1 MDAETKQEWKDGW
14 PLIFS
19 STFGISV
26 SSIVVYSMGVFML
39 PLQREF
45 DWSRAQI
52 SSGLL
57 ILSGFSITCAPFVGR
72 LIDRVG
78 PRRICLP
85 GLVIFCS
92 AFASLSASNGSIWQ
106 WYILWCMIA
115 IGALMLKPT
124 VFTTAVAS
132 RFDRARGTALALA
145 LSGTGLAG
153 IAAPALSALILNQLG
168 WRLTYISV
176 AAIWFLVVF
185 PICFTFFYGASDLR
199 RKSTLR
205 SDKVDHIAVDG
216 MGARE
221 GLLSLT
227 YIKLALAAFLAMLV
241 IGSMVVHLVP
251 FVTDSGLDPL
261 VASSMAS
268 ITGAAILVGRLGTGV
283 LLDKFNGAIVGGVA
297 FALPAVLMVGLL
309 NYDGSVGMAIALA
322 ILLGFSS
329 GAELDIAAYM
339 TSRHFG
345 MKNYGFF
352 FGIIVGLLALAL
364 GIGPTLMSAIFDH
377 YGSYRI
383 AFIGA
388 IPASIAASLFI
399 ASIGK
404 YDPRFSPKAS
414 TQN

>member
-1 MDAETKQEWKDGW
+1 MDAETRQEWRDGW
-14 PLIFS
+14 PLIIS
-19 STFGISV
+19 SALGISV
-26 SSIVVYSMGVFML
+26 SSIVVYSMGIFML
-39 PLQREF
+39 PLQKEY

-57 ILSGFSITCAPFVGR
+57 IMSGFTVTCAPFVGR
-72 LIDRVG
+72 LIDRLG

-85 GLVIFCS
+85 GLVIFCG
-92 AFASLSASNGSIWQ
+92 AFASLATNSGSIWQ
-106 WYILWCMIA
+106 WWFLWCMIA

-132 RFDRARGTALALA
+132 RFDRVRGTALALA

-153 IAAPALSALILNQLG
+153 IVAPALSALILKELG
-168 WRLTYISV
+168 WRLTYVSV
-176 AAIWFLVVF
+176 AAIWFAVVF
-185 PICFTFFYGASDLR
+185 PICLMFFYGASDLR
-199 RKSTLR
+199 RKSAR
-205 SDKVDHIAVDG
+205 RNDEIAHVELDG

-227 YIKLALAAFLAMLV
+227 YIQLALAAFLAMLV

-251 FVTDSGLDPL
+251 FVTDSGLDTL

-268 ITGAAILVGRLGTGV
+268 ITGATIVVGRLGTGV
-283 LLDKFNGAIVGGVA
+283 LLDRFNGSIVGGVA
-297 FALPAVLMVGLL
+297 FAIPAVLMVGLL
-309 NYDGSVGMAIALA
+309 NYDGSVGMAILLA

-345 MKNYGFF
+345 MKNYGLF
-352 FGIIVGLLALAL
+352 FGIIVGLLSLAL
-364 GIGPTLMSAIFDH
+364 GIGPTLMSAIYDY
-377 YGSYRI
+377 YGSYRF

-388 IPASIAASLFI
+388 VPISIAASLLI
-399 ASIGK
+399 ASLGK
-404 YDPRFSPKAS
+404 YDPRFNAKAS
-414 TQN
+414 A